1 MKHRVAMAAK
11 FLVPIAILAWLFWT
25 EWDAISRMA
34 SRPKDWRLLLV
45 CLATLL
51 TAVLLTFGR
60 WYLLVRALEIPF
72 TVRDALRLSFLGYLF
87 NFVGPSSVGGDL
99 IKVYFVAKDH
109 REHRGEVIATI
120 LLDRCLG
127 MFSLMLVATI
137 ALQVVDLDR
146 IETLGQLSNAVT
158 FVCAV
163 GAAGIIALLLPSR
176 FTDWLFD
183 PMSRLRLVGP
193 FVRRV
198 RSALALYRSRWHW
211 LLAILAMGVAAHA
224 LLAVTIHFADRAVHP
239 VTPRLTE
246 HFVIS
251 PLAMVATAAP
261 VPGGLGTYEFAMN
274 FLYEKLP
281 SQTMEEGQGFSV
293 AVLYRLLTIV
303 IAAIGVVYYWLN
315 RSEIS
320 QAVSALETEHVDR

>member
-1 MKHRVAMAAK
+1 MAVK
-11 FLVPIAILAWLFWT
+11 FLVPVAILAWLSWT

-34 SRPKDWRLLLV
+34 SRPKDWRLLV
-45 CLATLL
+45 VSLAALL
-51 TAVLLTFGR
+51 SAVLLTFGR

-72 TVRDALRLSFLGYLF
+72 TVRDALRLGFLGYLF

-99 IKVYFVAKDH
+99 IKAYFVAKDH

-127 MFSLMLVATI
+127 MFSLIVVATI
-137 ALQVVDLDR
+137 ALQVADRDR
-146 IETLGQLSNAVT
+146 IETLGQLSNGVT
-158 FVCAV
+158 LLCAV
-163 GAAGIIALLLPSR
+163 GAAGIVTLLLPRS

-183 PMSRLRLVGP
+183 PLSRLRFVGP
-193 FVRRV
+193 FIKRV
-198 RSALALYRSRWHW
+198 RLALALYRSRWHW
-211 LLAILAMGVAAHA
+211 LLAILVLSIAAHA
-224 LLAVTIHFADRAVHP
+224 LVAVTIHCADRAVHP
-239 VTPRLTE
+239 TTPTLSE

-274 FLYEKLP
+274 YLYEKLP
-281 SQTMEEGQGFSV
+281 SRTIEEGQGFSV
-293 AVLYRLLTIV
+293 AVLYRLLTIA
-303 IAAIGVVYYWLN
+303 IAAIGVAYYWLN

-320 QAVSALETEHVDR
+320 QAVSAIETEHSDR